1 MDAANAVGAD
11 VADVA
16 MAVML
21 GDQWT
26 NLVHPL
32 ITIPVVAIAGLHV
45 RQILGFCM
53 VALLFTGVVFMIG
66 FAFL

>member
-1 MDAANAVGAD
+1 
-11 VADVA
+11 
-16 MAVML
+16 ML

-66 FAFL
+66 IAFL